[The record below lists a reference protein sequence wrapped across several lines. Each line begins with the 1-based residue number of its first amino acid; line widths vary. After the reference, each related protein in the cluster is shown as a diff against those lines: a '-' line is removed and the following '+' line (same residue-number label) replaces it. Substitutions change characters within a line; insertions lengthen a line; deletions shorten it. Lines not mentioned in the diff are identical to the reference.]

1 MTALK
6 IDLVGDGAAIVT
18 RHFAARPEQV
28 FRAHVEAEYIRQWMG
43 GMEGWDMTHCE
54 SDARAGGVLRYGW
67 AGPDGM
73 SFEITGEYEVVKPYS
88 EIRHVE
94 RMHVPEATPDNRCHT
109 TFEAKEG
116 GTLLTVRMQLP
127 DEESL
132 KAMLDT
138 GMEQGMEDSYGRIDG
153 LFS

>member
-6 IDLVGDGAAIVT
+6 IDLTGNGSAVAT
-18 RHFAARPEQV
+18 RQFNATPEQV
-28 FRAHVEAEYIRQWMG
+28 FRAHVEADLIRLWMG
-43 GMEGWDMTHCE
+43 GMEGWDMTHCA

-67 AGPDGM
+67 ANEEGH
-73 SFEITGEYEVVKPYS
+73 SFEITGEYEVVTPFS

-94 RMHVPEATPDNRCHT
+94 RMHMPEPTPDNRCHT
-109 TFEAKEG
+109 TFEAKNG
-116 GTLLTVRMQLP
+116 GTLLTLRMQLP

-138 GMEQGMEDSYGRIDG
+138 GMEQGMEDSYSRIDG
-153 LFS
+153 LF

>member
-6 IDLVGDGAAIVT
+6 IDLTGNGSATVT
-18 RHFAARPEQV
+18 RHFNATPEQV
-28 FRAHVEAEYIRQWMG
+28 FRAHVEADLIRLWMG

-54 SDARAGGVLRYGW
+54 SDARAGGTLRYGW
-67 AGPDGM
+67 ANEEGH
-73 SFEITGEYEVVKPYS
+73 SFDITGEYEVVTPFS

-94 RMHVPEATPDNRCHT
+94 RMHIPDPTPDNRCHT
-109 TFEAKEG
+109 TFEPKNG
-116 GTLLTVRMQLP
+116 GTLLTLIMQMP

-138 GMEQGMEDSYGRIDG
+138 GMEQGMEDSYSRIDG
-153 LFS
+153 LF